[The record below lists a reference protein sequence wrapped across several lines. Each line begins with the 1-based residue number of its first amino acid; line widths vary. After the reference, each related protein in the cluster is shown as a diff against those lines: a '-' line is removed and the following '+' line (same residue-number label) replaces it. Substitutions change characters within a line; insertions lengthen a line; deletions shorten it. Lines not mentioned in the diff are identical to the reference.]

1 MACLARLT
9 NFNISH
15 WEICPRRVAT
25 LVKTCSNK
33 AEPGT
38 HLCERCSRREE
49 GGRALSQ
56 AIHGLLTD
64 PIPEYS
70 HIYGGPWFW
79 KWANKMNA
87 NPPEHWVLL
96 AEEAQEAAEKFC
108 EEAGYTPWRFI
119 DSEAQRNTEPDETDM
134 PPKKPLPKVKPE
146 DLPAKAKVTSVFKP
160 ITKFY
165 NETADEPVKLA
176 TDTQSMWTERLDGEP
191 VWRCETGFVFKDNEG
206 KPGKPIG
213 KYVDDSLNR
222 F

>member
-1 MACLARLT
+1 MACIARLT
-9 NFNISH
+9 NFNKNN
-15 WEICPRRVAT
+15 WEIAPRRVAT
-25 LVKTCSNK
+25 LIKTCSNK
-33 AEPGT
+33 AVHGT
-38 HLCERCSRREE
+38 NLCERCSTREE

-79 KWANKMNA
+79 KWVNKTEA
-87 NPPEHWVLL
+87 DPPEHWVLL

-108 EEAGYTPWRFI
+108 EEAGYKPWRM
-119 DSEAQRNTEPDETDM
+119 SSTQSTDVKEEGEEM
-134 PPKKPLPKVKPE
+134 PPKKLLPLPKAS
-146 DLPAKAKVTSVFKP
+146 DLPAAAKLPFKP

-165 NETADEPVKLA
+165 TETVDEPVKMP
-176 TDTQSMWTERLDGEP
+176 TDTQKIWKEEFEGETI
-191 VWRCETGFVFKDNEG
+191 WRCETGFVFKDMGG

-213 KYVDDSLNR
+213 RYGEGGKDLNR

>member
-1 MACLARLT
+1 MACIARLT
-9 NFNISH
+9 NFNTSH

-79 KWANKMNA
+79 KWVNKVDA
-87 NPPEHWVLL
+87 NPPEHWVIL

-108 EEAGYTPWRFI
+108 EEAGFKPWRFTTTQSKETI
-119 DSEAQRNTEPDETDM
+119 IEPEM
-134 PPKKPLPKVKPE
+134 PTKKALPKVKPE

-176 TDTQSMWTERLDGEP
+176 TDTQKIWKEELDGEI
-191 VWRCETGFVFKDNEG
+191 VWRCETGFVFKDLEG

-213 KYVDDSLNR
+213 KIVDGDLNR